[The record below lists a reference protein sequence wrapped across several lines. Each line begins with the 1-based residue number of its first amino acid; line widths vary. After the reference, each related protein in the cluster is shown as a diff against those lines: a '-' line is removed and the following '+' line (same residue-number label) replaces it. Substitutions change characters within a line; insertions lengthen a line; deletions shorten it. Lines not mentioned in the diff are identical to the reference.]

1 MAAPDVKQKFN
12 SGAGLVVRRT
22 PTTDKL
28 VLRNVT
34 LKRPAKDG
42 DGNVLPWDQLETLV
56 EPFSLT
62 VEKGERLV
70 LTGER
75 GCGKSTLV
83 KAIAGLPGI
92 TAAGEILVPANARIL
107 DVPQKPYLPD
117 VPMRGILTYPD
128 RYPDPKGENPTDE
141 EMEDAMKLVG
151 LGHYA
156 HFIRDEKTT
165 GAAYSRQFSL
175 GEQQA
180 IIFARILLYKPD
192 ILFLDEVTAS
202 LDKKS
207 RMTLYQLLLDK
218 LPDTTIVSIAHN
230 EEVIPLHDRHA
241 HIENKQMT
249 VRPANEPLPPSA
261 APSSP
266 GLNPT

>member
-1 MAAPDVKQKFN
+1 MPEANKLKQQFN
-12 SGAGLVVRRT
+12 LGAGLTVRRT
-22 PTTDKL
+22 PATEDL
-28 VLRNVT
+28 VLRNIT
-34 LKRPAKDG
+34 LKRPAKDAAG
-42 DGNVLPWDQLETLV
+42 APLPFDQLETLV

-62 VEKGERLV
+62 VKKGERLV

-75 GCGKSTLV
+75 GCGKSTLI
-83 KAIAGLPGI
+83 KAISGLPGI
-92 TAAGEILVPANARIL
+92 TAAGEILVPANARTL

-117 VPMRGILTYPD
+117 IPMRGVLSYPD
-128 RYPDPKGENPTDE
+128 KAGGHTDE
-141 EMEDAMKLVG
+141 EMEEALKLVG
-151 LGHYA
+151 LGNYA
-156 HFIRDEKTT
+156 YTIKDETTT

-192 ILFLDEVTAS
+192 ILYLDEVTAS

-207 RMTLYQLLLDK
+207 RMSLYQLLLDK

-249 VRPANEPLPPSA
+249 IGPANAPLPLPP
-261 APSSP
+261 APSGPSA
-266 GLNPT
+266 NPT